1 MLIRF
6 PGRGRNRRYFRVS
19 GMTSSKPVA
28 GRMTGRHSVTQ
39 TMEAKRLYRD
49 LPDIQIGMIVGIRAE
64 SIIILDLQRMVAVS
78 MTFPAGCEASTLT
91 FPI

>member
-1 MLIRF
+1 
-6 PGRGRNRRYFRVS
+6 
-19 GMTSSKPVA
+19 
-28 GRMTGRHSVTQ
+28 MTGRHSVTQ